1 MALAVADAFEKIRIN
16 PGNFVDGRKTFE
28 EINYDDESQ
37 FRAEQEH
44 IREVAVFPPCA
55 EDGHPLHGGLQIVS

>member
-1 MALAVADAFEKIRIN
+1 MAVAEAFEKIRIN
-16 PGNFVDGRKTFE
+16 PGNFVDGRKTFD

-44 IREVAVFPPCA
+44 IREVRVIFFQHRVH
-55 EDGHPLHGGLQIVS
+55 ESQRRFHGVKL